1 MDKKKVEKSKTQGA
15 KTEKQ
20 ENKELEEYYENYYK
34 ELNEFAKENSYKDM
48 YDMRDKL
55 LDRVTDYFV
64 SIAERDKTT
73 DENKLRFSIKSV
85 LTQLQTD
92 TIKAADAGSYSPI
105 YANGLAERMYPTSI
119 PSDRNRVR
127 KLLRDPEKNADELRK
142 IAEFVRNNILQY
154 DRAEEYFIS
163 LFSFKYYLLPKRP
176 PKEMSDF
183 DKSKKKAY
191 NLLQSIRIREQYP
204 RILADVIKNG
214 VGYYLFKKGSDF
226 LDFIRLPID
235 MCRITNVRSSFGIC
249 FEVDVSYFE
258 MLINTNQ
265 LTPEI
270 AEYYKEIIEQKQA
283 PMESGK
289 RSKATRLYI
298 PVSPIHGFCFCAD
311 SYRPTSVPLLAGL
324 LPDAL
329 DILEYKNLAKQK
341 AVLETWC
348 IIPQVIPY
356 DEAEKPRVPLQLAKN
371 TITQLQ
377 NLLPPGVVT
386 FSTPLDVQDT
396 ITLQSA
402 SNQDSIVGLGEQ
414 SFFSSV
420 GIAGNVMGVGEA
432 KNNAVIDFSNLVDFG
447 FVSHI
452 YNQFT
457 LCTNLLLMMFVNDK
471 DWKVHFFGN
480 AYRDEKEIK
489 DAQAVFTGTNMPAE
503 YLGANLG
510 FEPHDFENMLLMGE
524 KSKLKDKMLPIASAY
539 NTSGQAILD
548 GDKKNGNTNNTNNT
562 SDVGGRPRKDDD
574 ELSDSGEQ
582 TREDETNENAAGL

>member
-1 MDKKKVEKSKTQGA
+1 MAERKNKGNMKDI

-20 ENKELEEYYENYYK
+20 KKQELEKYYEEYYK
-34 ELNEFAKENSYKDM
+34 ELNEFARKNSYKDM

-64 SIAERDKTT
+64 SISDKKDST
-73 DENKLRFSIKSV
+73 DLNKLRFSIKSV

-92 TIKAADAGSYSPI
+92 TIKAADAGSYDPI
-105 YANGLAERMYPTSI
+105 YSQLITNRMYPSSSPT
-119 PSDRNRVR
+119 DRNKVR
-127 KLLRDPEKNADELRK
+127 KLLEHPEQHANELRN

-163 LFSFKYYLLPKRP
+163 LFSFKYYLLPKRA
-176 PKEMSDF
+176 PKEMTDF

-191 NLLQSIRIREQYP
+191 NLLQAIRIKEQYP

-214 VGYYLFKKGSDF
+214 IGFYMFKKGSDF

-235 MCRITNVRSSFGIC
+235 MCRVTNVRTSVGIC
-249 FEVDVSYFE
+249 FEVDLWYFRT
-258 MLINTNQ
+258 LINSKQ
-265 LTPEI
+265 LAPEVC
-270 AEYYKEIIEQKQA
+270 EYYSDLIENLMAPLEKDTPQA
-283 PMESGK
+283 K
-289 RSKATRLYI
+289 NKAKGRIYVPI
-298 PVSPIHGFCFCAD
+298 SPVHGFCFCAD

-329 DILEYKNLAKQK
+329 DILEYKSLAKQK

-356 DEAEKPRVPLQLAKN
+356 DEAEKPRVPLQLAKQ
-371 TITQLQ
+371 TIQNLQ
-377 NLLPPGVVT
+377 NALPPGVVT
-386 FSTPLDVQDT
+386 FSTPLEPQDP

-402 SNQDSIVGLGEQ
+402 STQENIVGLGEQ
-414 SFFSSV
+414 NFFSSV

-447 FVSHI
+447 FVNHI
-452 YNQFT
+452 YNQFDI
-457 LCTNLLLMMFVNDK
+457 CTNLLLMIFVNDK

-480 AYRDEKEIK
+480 SYKHSQEVK
-489 DAQAVFTGTNMPAE
+489 DAQQVFTGTNMPAE

-510 FEPHDFENMLLMGE
+510 FEPQDFENMLLMGE
-524 KSKLKDKMLPIASAY
+524 VNKLKEKMIPIASAY
-539 NTSGQAILD
+539 NTSGQAILKD
-548 GDKKNGNTNNTNNT
+548 ENEIDNPQ
-562 SDVGGRPRKDDD
+562 GGRPKKDDS

-582 TREDETNENAAGL
+582 TREDETNENNVGM

>member
-1 MDKKKVEKSKTQGA
+1 MAERKNKGNMKDI

-20 ENKELEEYYENYYK
+20 KKQELEKYYEEYYK
-34 ELNEFAKENSYKDM
+34 ELNEFARKNSYKDM

-64 SIAERDKTT
+64 SISDKKDST
-73 DENKLRFSIKSV
+73 DLNKLRFSIKSV

-92 TIKAADAGSYSPI
+92 TIKAADAGSYDPI
-105 YANGLAERMYPTSI
+105 YSQLITNRMYPSSSPT
-119 PSDRNRVR
+119 DRNKVR
-127 KLLRDPEKNADELRK
+127 KLLEHPEQHANELRN

-163 LFSFKYYLLPKRP
+163 LFSFKYYLLPKRA
-176 PKEMSDF
+176 PKEMTDF

-191 NLLQSIRIREQYP
+191 NLLQAIRIKEQYP

-214 VGYYLFKKGSDF
+214 IGFYMFKKGSDF

-235 MCRITNVRSSFGIC
+235 MCRVTNVRTSVGIC
-249 FEVDVSYFE
+249 FEVDLWYFRT
-258 MLINTNQ
+258 LINSKQ
-265 LTPEI
+265 LAPEVC
-270 AEYYKEIIEQKQA
+270 EYYSDLIENLMAPLEKDTPQA
-283 PMESGK
+283 K
-289 RSKATRLYI
+289 NKAKGRIYVPI
-298 PVSPIHGFCFCAD
+298 SPVHGFCFCAD

-329 DILEYKNLAKQK
+329 DILEYKSLAKQK

-356 DEAEKPRVPLQLAKN
+356 DEAEKPRVPLQLAKQ
-371 TITQLQ
+371 TIQNLQ
-377 NLLPPGVVT
+377 NALPPGVVT
-386 FSTPLDVQDT
+386 FSTPLEPQDP

-402 SNQDSIVGLGEQ
+402 STQENIVGLGEQ
-414 SFFSSV
+414 NFFSSV

-447 FVSHI
+447 FVNHI
-452 YNQFT
+452 YNQFDI
-457 LCTNLLLMMFVNDK
+457 CTNLLLMIFVNDK

-480 AYRDEKEIK
+480 FYKHSQEVK
-489 DAQAVFTGTNMPAE
+489 DAQQVFTGTNMPAE

-510 FEPHDFENMLLMGE
+510 FEPQDFENMLLMGE
-524 KSKLKDKMLPIASAY
+524 VNKLKEKMIPIASAY
-539 NTSGQAILD
+539 NTSGQAILKD
-548 GDKKNGNTNNTNNT
+548 ENEIDNPQ
-562 SDVGGRPRKDDD
+562 GGRPKKDDS

-582 TREDETNENAAGL
+582 TREDETNENNVGM

>member
-1 MDKKKVEKSKTQGA
+1 MAERKNKGNMKDI

-20 ENKELEEYYENYYK
+20 KKQELEKYYEEYYK
-34 ELNEFAKENSYKDM
+34 ELNEFARKNSYKDM

-64 SIAERDKTT
+64 SISDKKDST
-73 DENKLRFSIKSV
+73 DLNKLRFSIKSV

-92 TIKAADAGSYSPI
+92 TIKAADAGSYDPI
-105 YANGLAERMYPTSI
+105 YSQLITNRMYPSSSPT
-119 PSDRNRVR
+119 DRNKVR
-127 KLLRDPEKNADELRK
+127 KLLEHPEQHANELRN

-163 LFSFKYYLLPKRP
+163 LFSFKYYLLPKRA
-176 PKEMSDF
+176 PKEMTDF

-191 NLLQSIRIREQYP
+191 NLLQAIRIKEQYP

-214 VGYYLFKKGSDF
+214 IGFYMFKKGSDF

-235 MCRITNVRSSFGIC
+235 MCRVTNVRTSVGIC
-249 FEVDVSYFE
+249 FEVDLWYFRT
-258 MLINTNQ
+258 LINSKQ
-265 LTPEI
+265 LAPEVC
-270 AEYYKEIIEQKQA
+270 EYYSDLIDNLMAPLEKDTPQA
-283 PMESGK
+283 K
-289 RSKATRLYI
+289 KKAKGRIYVPI
-298 PVSPIHGFCFCAD
+298 SPVHGFCFCAD

-329 DILEYKNLAKQK
+329 DILEYKSLAKQK

-356 DEAEKPRVPLQLAKN
+356 DEAEKPRVPLQLAKQ
-371 TITQLQ
+371 TIQNLQ
-377 NLLPPGVVT
+377 NALPPGVVT
-386 FSTPLDVQDT
+386 FSTPLEPQDP

-402 SNQDSIVGLGEQ
+402 STQENIVGLGEQ
-414 SFFSSV
+414 NFFSSV

-447 FVSHI
+447 FVNHI
-452 YNQFT
+452 YNQFDI
-457 LCTNLLLMMFVNDK
+457 CTNLLLMIFVNDK

-480 AYRDEKEIK
+480 SYKHSQEVK
-489 DAQAVFTGTNMPAE
+489 DAQQVFTGTNMPAE

-510 FEPHDFENMLLMGE
+510 FEPQDFENMLLMGE
-524 KSKLKDKMLPIASAY
+524 ANKLKEKMIPIASAY
-539 NTSGQAILD
+539 NTSGQAILKD
-548 GDKKNGNTNNTNNT
+548 ENEIDNPQ
-562 SDVGGRPRKDDD
+562 GGRPKKDDS

-582 TREDETNENAAGL
+582 TREDETNENNVGM